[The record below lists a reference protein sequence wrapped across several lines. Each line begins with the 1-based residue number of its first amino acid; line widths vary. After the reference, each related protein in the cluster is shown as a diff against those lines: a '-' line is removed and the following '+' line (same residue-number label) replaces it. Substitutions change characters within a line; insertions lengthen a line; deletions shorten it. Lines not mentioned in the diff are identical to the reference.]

1 MGFRQLE
8 NSSHA
13 SWSDA
18 SFALPLTMIHLRCTR
33 RWNICR
39 PSQSPRS
46 CDFASAFGITALRY
60 HGTGGA
66 DTSKWEWAGGSVWSF
81 LLWIHHPMIWI
92 WRPPIS
98 TEIRWLP
105 MLATTP
111 DWRWGP
117 QTRWQYCMFQYCRF
131 AYLRV
136 YMSHLPMS
144 YLSTYLY
151 YMHAQTETEADTES
165 EHWHMQWYTHT
176 HKHDQART

>member
-8 NSSHA
+8 NSSHT

-18 SFALPLTMIHLRCTR
+18 SSALPLTMIHLRCTR

-39 PSQSPRS
+39 PSQSPRFW
-46 CDFASAFGITALRY
+46 DFASAFGITALRY

-81 LLWIHHPMIWI
+81 LLWIHHPMTWI

-117 QTRWQYCMFQYCRF
+117 QTSRWQYCMFQYCRF

-136 YMSHLPMS
+136 NMSHLPMS
-144 YLSTYLY
+144 YLSTYLLY
-151 YMHAQTETEADTES
+151 ACADRDRGRHWVRALTHAVI
-165 EHWHMQWYTHT
+165 HT
-176 HKHDQART
+176 HKHVHNWT